1 MSHFLEKLAF
11 GVTSKFESKDAIMGQ
26 LEKYGGIC
34 DCQSTRDTF
43 LYAASVD
50 SRGLDAT
57 VEILGDVV
65 LRPQI
70 TEEELEMV
78 RIDRYSHSMLG

>member
-1 MSHFLEKLAF
+1 MKKLEEF
-11 GVTSKFESKDAIMGQ
+11 
-26 LEKYGGIC
+26 GGIC

-50 SRGLDAT
+50 SRGLEAT
-57 VEILGDVV
+57 IEILGDVV

-70 TEEELEMV
+70 TGTYYISTFLSV
-78 RIDRYSHSMLG
+78 KDWTVILKIQHLISLIHLFRILKLF